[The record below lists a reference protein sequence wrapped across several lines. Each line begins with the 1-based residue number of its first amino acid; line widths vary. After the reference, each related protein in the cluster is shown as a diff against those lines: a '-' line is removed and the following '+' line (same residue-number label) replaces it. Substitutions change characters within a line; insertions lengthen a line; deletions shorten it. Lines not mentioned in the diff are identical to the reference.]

1 MATNTALFRWMDYP
15 ANLPFEGW
23 TLGFNSKQIAH
34 VSTFIAIGAVARIG
48 LDGLALMSAPLFG
61 ILIAVGLT
69 ETLTFIDGFVYG
81 PMAGFVTGFLIILIS
96 DLVVLPGPWTP
107 FIAAIIGLVGLVAG
121 TIGRSDRIP
130 TVRFLAVSAVVLTLM
145 SELLQNAWVALFYS
159 LPIAGV
165 MTLGVS
171 TLITA
176 LINNLI
182 LFTTLGAKIIKL
194 LQGPSMK
201 R

>member
-1 MATNTALFRWMDYP
+1 MDGLSSQF
-15 ANLPFEGW
+15 NFEGW
-23 TLGFNSKQIAH
+23 TLRFNSTQIAH
-34 VSTFIAIGAVARIG
+34 VSTFIAIGAIARIG
-48 LDGLALMSAPLFG
+48 LDEIALVTPPLFG

-81 PMAGFVTGFLIILIS
+81 PTAGFVTGFLIILIA
-96 DLVVLPGPWTP
+96 DIFTQPGPWTP
-107 FIAAIIGLVGLVAG
+107 FIAAIIGLIGLVAG
-121 TIGRSDRIP
+121 TMRRSDRIP
-130 TVRFLAVSAVVLTLM
+130 TFRMLAVSAVLLTLM

-165 MTLGVS
+165 MTLGIV

-176 LINNLI
+176 LINNFI
-182 LFTTLGAKIIKL
+182 LFTTLGPKVIKL
-194 LQGPSMK
+194 LQGPAMK

>member
-1 MATNTALFRWMDYP
+1 MDYP

-23 TLGFNSKQIAH
+23 TLGLNSRQIAH

-48 LDGLALMSAPLFG
+48 LAELALVSSPLFG

-96 DLVVLPGPWTP
+96 DIVLLPGPWTP
-107 FIAAIIGLVGLVAG
+107 FIAAIIGLLGLVAG
-121 TIGRSDRIP
+121 TMRRPDRVP
-130 TVRFLAVSAVVLTLM
+130 TVRLLAVYAVVLTLM
-145 SELLQNAWVALFYS
+145 SQLIQNAWVALFYS
-159 LPIAGV
+159 LPIQGV
-165 MTLGVS
+165 MILGVT
-171 TLITA
+171 TLITS

-182 LFTTLGAKIIKL
+182 LFTTLGPKIIKL
-194 LQGPSMK
+194 LREPAMK

>member
-1 MATNTALFRWMDYP
+1 M
-15 ANLPFEGW
+15 
-23 TLGFNSKQIAH
+23 
-34 VSTFIAIGAVARIG
+34 VSPPI
-48 LDGLALMSAPLFG
+48 FG

-81 PMAGFVTGFLIILIS
+81 STAGFVTGFLIILLS
-96 DLVVLPGPWTP
+96 DMVTQPGPWTP
-107 FIAAIIGLVGLVAG
+107 FIAAIIGLLGIVAG
-121 TIGRSDRIP
+121 ALGRSGRIP
-130 TVRFLAVSAVVLTLM
+130 TVRVVVVSAVLLTLM
-145 SELLQNAWVALFYS
+145 SELLQNMWVALFYS

-176 LINNLI
+176 LINNVV
-182 LFTTLGAKIIKL
+182 LFAALGPKVIKL
-194 LQGPSMK
+194 LRGPVMK

>member
-1 MATNTALFRWMDYP
+1 MDGLSSQF
-15 ANLPFEGW
+15 NLEGW
-23 TLGFNSKQIAH
+23 TLRFNSTQIAH
-34 VSTFIAIGAVARIG
+34 VSTFIAIGAIARIG
-48 LDGLALMSAPLFG
+48 LDEIALVTPPLFG

-81 PMAGFVTGFLIILIS
+81 PTAGFVTGFLIILIA
-96 DLVVLPGPWTP
+96 DIFTQPGPWTP
-107 FIAAIIGLVGLVAG
+107 FIAAIIGLIGLVAG
-121 TIGRSDRIP
+121 AMRRSDRMP
-130 TVRFLAVSAVVLTLM
+130 TFRMLAVSAVLLTLM

-165 MTLGVS
+165 MTLGIV

-176 LINNLI
+176 LINNFI
-182 LFTTLGAKIIKL
+182 LFTTLGPKVIKL
-194 LQGPSMK
+194 LQGPAMK

>member
-1 MATNTALFRWMDYP
+1 MATNSALFRWMDYP

-107 FIAAIIGLVGLVAG
+107 FIAAIIGLLGLVAG
-121 TIGRSDRIP
+121 TMGRSDRIP
-130 TVRFLAVSAVVLTLM
+130 TVRLLAVYAVVLTLM

-165 MTLGVS
+165 MALGVS

-182 LFTTLGAKIIKL
+182 LFTTLGPKAIRL
-194 LQGPSMK
+194 LRGQAMK
-201 R
+201 Q

>member
-1 MATNTALFRWMDYP
+1 MDYP

-23 TLGFNSKQIAH
+23 TLRLNSKQIAH
-34 VSTFIAIGAVARIG
+34 VSTFIAIGAVARV
-48 LDGLALMSAPLFG
+48 GLADLAMVSRPIFG

-69 ETLTFIDGFVYG
+69 ETLTVINGFAYG

-96 DLVVLPGPWTP
+96 DIMILPGPWTP
-107 FIAAIIGLVGLVAG
+107 FIAAIIGLIGLVAG
-121 TIGRSDRIP
+121 IARRPDQMP
-130 TVRFLAVSAVVLTLM
+130 TVRLFALSAVALTLM
-145 SELLQNAWVALFYS
+145 SELLQNTWVALFYS

-165 MTLGVS
+165 MVLGIP

-176 LINNLI
+176 LVNNLI
-182 LFTTLGAKIIKL
+182 LFTTLGPRVIKL
-194 LQGPSMK
+194 LRGPALK

>member
-1 MATNTALFRWMDYP
+1 MDYP

-23 TLGFNSKQIAH
+23 TLRFNSTQIAH

-48 LDGLALMSAPLFG
+48 LDELALVTPPLFG

-81 PMAGFVTGFLIILIS
+81 PTAGFVTGFLIILIS
-96 DLVVLPGPWTP
+96 DMFTQPGPWTP
-107 FIAAIIGLVGLVAG
+107 FIAAIIGLIGLVAG
-121 TIGRSDRIP
+121 TMRRSDRIP
-130 TVRFLAVSAVVLTLM
+130 TVRMMAVSAVLLTLM

-159 LPIAGV
+159 IPIAGV
-165 MTLGVS
+165 MTLGIS
-171 TLITA
+171 TLIAA
-176 LINNLI
+176 LVNNII
-182 LFTTLGAKIIKL
+182 LFTTLGPKVIKL
-194 LQGPSMK
+194 LQGPAMK

>member
-1 MATNTALFRWMDYP
+1 MDYP

-23 TLGFNSKQIAH
+23 TLRFNSTQIAH

-48 LDGLALMSAPLFG
+48 LDELALVTPPLFG

-81 PMAGFVTGFLIILIS
+81 PTAGFVTGFLIILIA
-96 DLVVLPGPWTP
+96 DIFTQPGPWTP
-107 FIAAIIGLVGLVAG
+107 FIAAIIGLIGLVAG
-121 TIGRSDRIP
+121 TMRRSDRIP
-130 TVRFLAVSAVVLTLM
+130 TVRMLAVSAVLLTLM

-165 MTLGVS
+165 MTLGIVDFD
-171 TLITA
+171 
-176 LINNLI
+176 N
-182 LFTTLGAKIIKL
+182 GAHKQL
-194 LQGPSMK
+194 HLVHNTGPESHQIVT
-201 R
+201 RTSNETVNRNSQR

>member
-1 MATNTALFRWMDYP
+1 MDYP

-23 TLGFNSKQIAH
+23 TLRFNSTQIAH

-48 LDGLALMSAPLFG
+48 LDELALVTPPLFG

-81 PMAGFVTGFLIILIS
+81 PTAGFVTGFLIILIA
-96 DLVVLPGPWTP
+96 DIFTQPGPWTP
-107 FIAAIIGLVGLVAG
+107 FIAAIIGLIGLIAG
-121 TIGRSDRIP
+121 TMRRSDQIP
-130 TVRFLAVSAVVLTLM
+130 TVRMLAVSAVLLTLM
-145 SELLQNAWVALFYS
+145 SELLQNVWVALFYS
-159 LPIAGV
+159 LPMAGV
-165 MTLGVS
+165 MTLGIV

-182 LFTTLGAKIIKL
+182 LFTTLGPKVIKL
-194 LQGPSMK
+194 LQGPAMK

>member
-1 MATNTALFRWMDYP
+1 MDYP

-34 VSTFIAIGAVARIG
+34 VSTFIAIGAVARVG
-48 LDGLALMSAPLFG
+48 LDQFAVMSPPLFG

-69 ETLTFIDGFVYG
+69 ETLAFIDGFVYG

-96 DLVVLPGPWTP
+96 DIVVQPGPWTP
-107 FIAAIIGLVGLVAG
+107 FIAAIIGLLGLVAG
-121 TIGRSDRIP
+121 TMKRPDRIP
-130 TVRFLAVSAVVLTLM
+130 TVRLLVVSAVVLTLM

-159 LPIAGV
+159 LPIVGV
-165 MTLGVS
+165 MALGAP

-182 LFTTLGAKIIKL
+182 LFTTLGPKVIKL
-194 LQGPSMK
+194 LQGPAMK

>member
-1 MATNTALFRWMDYP
+1 MDYP
-15 ANLPFEGW
+15 ANLTFEGW
-23 TLGFNSKQIAH
+23 TLRFNSTQIAH

-48 LDGLALMSAPLFG
+48 LDEVALVTPPLFG
-61 ILIAVGLT
+61 ILISVGLT

-81 PMAGFVTGFLIILIS
+81 PTAGFVTGFLIILIA
-96 DLVVLPGPWTP
+96 DIFTQPGPWTP
-107 FIAAIIGLVGLVAG
+107 FIAAIIGLIGLVAG
-121 TIGRSDRIP
+121 TMRRSDRIP
-130 TVRFLAVSAVVLTLM
+130 TVRMLAVSAVLLTLM

-165 MTLGVS
+165 MTLGIS
-171 TLITA
+171 TLVTA

-182 LFTTLGAKIIKL
+182 LFTTLGPKVIKL
-194 LQGPSMK
+194 LQGPPMK